1 MPPPQWIPCSSP
13 FAADVSIVSQQN
25 PFRPLRYPRAVDRSD
40 SMLVCLHSHSVV
52 SMPNIFL
59 TRGSS
64 MVREKDLC
72 WEYCEKLE
80 GNKVRCNFCQK
91 ILNGGISRLKHHL
104 SRVPSKGVNPC
115 SKVRDEVSE
124 RVKTIIQSKEE
135 GKEAANVKRQR
146 LAEGARSPS
155 CNPLST
161 TAPSPPAS
169 AAPPPARFFPS
180 HATTSGPQPAAMDVE
195 RCVAQFFFEN
205 RLDFGVAHSASY
217 QQMMEAL
224 GGAGF
229 RGPSAEALK
238 TTWLETLK
246 SEVNAKI
253 KEIENEWATTGCT
266 IIADTWTD
274 NKSRAW
280 INFFISSPSG
290 TFFHRSVDASPY
302 FKNAKHV
309 SDLFDS
315 VILGVGSENV
325 VQVIVDDALSY
336 MSVGNYIM
344 QKYGSIFWSPCASRC
359 LGLILE
365 DFCKIDWVSRCILQA
380 QSVTKF
386 IYNNAWVL
394 ALMRKF
400 TGGRTSSG
408 RAPRDLR
415 SSICSILRNTRRP
428 RTPATPRTACV
439 DVLDDSQFWRAA
451 EELAAVSEA
460 LLKVLREVSGG
471 KPAVGSIYE
480 SMTRA
485 KESIRTYYIM
495 DEAKCKTFLDI
506 VDKRWQHQLHSP
518 IHAAAAYLNPSIQYN
533 PEVKFLGSIKEEFLA
548 VLDKLLPTPDLRQD
562 ITTQIFRFRKAQGM
576 FGSNLAREARSTA
589 FPGSLPLS
597 PPSPAPSLRDP
608 HRASP

>member
-1 MPPPQWIPCSSP
+1 
-13 FAADVSIVSQQN
+13 
-25 PFRPLRYPRAVDRSD
+25 
-40 SMLVCLHSHSVV
+40 
-52 SMPNIFL
+52 
-59 TRGSS
+59 
-64 MVREKDLC
+64 MVREKDVC

-146 LAEGARSPS
+146 LADGARSPS
-155 CNPLST
+155 GNPLPAK
-161 TAPSPPAS
+161 APSPPAS

-180 HATTSGPQPAAMDVE
+180 HATTSGPQPAAKDVE
-195 RCVAQFFFEN
+195 RCVAEFFFEN
-205 RLDFGVAHSASY
+205 RLDFGVARSASY

-238 TTWLETLK
+238 TTWLEKLK
-246 SEVNAKI
+246 SEVNTKI

-274 NKSRAW
+274 NKSKAW

-325 VQVIVDDALSY
+325 VQIIVDDALSY

-365 DFCKIDWVSRCILQA
+365 DLCKVDWVGRCILQA

-400 TGGRTSSG
+400 TGGQDIVRTS
-408 RAPRDLR
+408 ATR
-415 SSICSILRNTRRP
+415 SASNFLSLQSLVKQRSRLKQMFNSPEYSSSPYASRP
-428 RTPATPRTACV
+428 HGIACV
-439 DVLDDSQFWRAA
+439 DVLDDNQFWRVA

-495 DEAKCKTFLDI
+495 DETKCKTFLDV

-589 FPGSLPLS
+589 FPGRLPL
-597 PPSPAPSLRDP
+597 PCLIETSPAPSLRCP
-608 HRASP
+608 HRAPP